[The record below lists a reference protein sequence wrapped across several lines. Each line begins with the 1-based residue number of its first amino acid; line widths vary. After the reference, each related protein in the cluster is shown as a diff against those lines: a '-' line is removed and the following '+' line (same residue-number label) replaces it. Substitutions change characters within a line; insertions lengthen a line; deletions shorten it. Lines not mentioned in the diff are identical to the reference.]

1 MQQDAAS
8 RQPPE
13 AVAAAQRK
21 DADMDRRVDRRMG
34 DADRRQPPGTQPGV
48 AAEFDLDAAHFMVVA
63 GDESAEG
70 VLGQFRLGDVCYQ
83 IVTRRNQGG
92 DAPDDDP
99 FELLTSREQQIV
111 RLVCFGQV
119 NKQIAY
125 RLRISEYTVKTYLK
139 QIFMKLNVHSR
150 AAMVFRC
157 AKWVGVPQD
166 AWLTSP
172 CTGRRSP
179 TGSPR

>member
-1 MQQDAAS
+1 MHPGAAS

-21 DADMDRRVDRRMG
+21 DADMDRRVDRRTG
-34 DADRRQPPGTQPGV
+34 DADRRQVSGTRPGV
-48 AAEFDLDAAHFMVVA
+48 AAEFELDAAHFMVVA
-63 GDESAEG
+63 GDVPGDG
-70 VLGQFRLGDVCYQ
+70 VLGQFRLGDTCYQ
-83 IVTRRNQGG
+83 ILTRHRAVA
-92 DAPDDDP
+92 DAADADP
-99 FELLTSREQQIV
+99 FELLTAREQQIV

-157 AKWVGVPQD
+157 AKWVGVPED